1 MLKPP
6 RENSID
12 EVLGRVWAKVLSVAR
27 ECLFGACVK
36 ALQVQNSV
44 KKEHS
49 TRLQEKHQPF
59 LRHMQKTWQTRLDFF
74 SLLEKS

>member
-27 ECLFGACVK
+27 ECLFGACAK

-44 KKEHS
+44 KGTFYKASRETPAILTSHAENVANTS
-49 TRLQEKHQPF
+49 GF
-59 LRHMQKTWQTRLDFF
+59 LFTP
-74 SLLEKS
+74 